1 MTSLL
6 RFTAC
11 CATIRGLLASNAVYA
26 QNDSFISLIEPSA
39 KNELWLNPGMVT
51 YHFQTDQNLNG
62 ANWGAGAEYRFS
74 SVSSLTAGRFYNS
87 NNAYSNYAGIYYQPL
102 AIGPIKVGAVI
113 GGFSGYSSTN
123 NGGWFPAAVPA
134 LTWEGD
140 WVGANVFIIPTIGDR
155 VHGGISLQLKFKV
168 FS

>member
-1 MTSLL
+1 MICL
-6 RFTAC
+6 RFA
-11 CATIRGLLASNAVYA
+11 ISFILSMLGLLVCNSVYA
-26 QNDSFISLIEPSA
+26 QADTFIGLLEPSA

-74 SVSSLTAGRFYNS
+74 TVSSITAGRFYNS

-123 NGGWFPAAVPA
+123 NGGWFPAAIPA

-140 WVGANVFIIPTIGDR
+140 WIGANVFIIPTIGDR

>member
-1 MTSLL
+1 MTGLL

-11 CATIRGLLASNAVYA
+11 CATISGLLASNTVYA
-26 QNDSFISLIEPSA
+26 QSDSFINLIEPSA

-62 ANWGAGAEYRFS
+62 GNWGAGAEYRFS

-87 NNAYSNYAGIYYQPL
+87 NNAYSNYAGIYYH
-102 AIGPIKVGAVI
+102 
-113 GGFSGYSSTN
+113 
-123 NGGWFPAAVPA
+123 GGWFPAAIPA

>member
-11 CATIRGLLASNAVYA
+11 CATISGLLASNAVYA
-26 QNDSFISLIEPSA
+26 QSDSFISLIEPRA

-62 ANWGAGAEYRFS
+62 GNWGAGAEYRFS

-87 NNAYSNYAGIYYQPL
+87 NNSYSNYAGIYYQPL

-134 LTWEGD
+134 LTWEGE

-168 FS
+168 LS

>member
-1 MTSLL
+1 MICL
-6 RFTAC
+6 RFAISFTLSML
-11 CATIRGLLASNAVYA
+11 GLLAYNSVYA
-26 QNDSFISLIEPSA
+26 QADSFISLLEPSA

-113 GGFSGYSSTN
+113 GGFSGYSSMN
-123 NGGWFPAAVPA
+123 NGGWFAAAIPA

-140 WVGANVFIIPTIGDR
+140 WVGANIFIIPTIGDR
-155 VHGGISLQLKFKV
+155 VHGGISLQLKFNV

>member
-1 MTSLL
+1 MICL
-6 RFTAC
+6 RFA
-11 CATIRGLLASNAVYA
+11 ISFILSMLGLLACNSFYA
-26 QNDSFISLIEPSA
+26 QADTFIGLLEPSA

-74 SVSSLTAGRFYNS
+74 TVSSITAGRFYNS

-123 NGGWFPAAVPA
+123 NGGWFPAAIPA

>member
-1 MTSLL
+1 MTGLL

-11 CATIRGLLASNAVYA
+11 CATISGLLASNIVYA
-26 QNDSFISLIEPSA
+26 QSDSFISLIEPSA

-62 ANWGAGAEYRFS
+62 GNWGAGAEYRFS